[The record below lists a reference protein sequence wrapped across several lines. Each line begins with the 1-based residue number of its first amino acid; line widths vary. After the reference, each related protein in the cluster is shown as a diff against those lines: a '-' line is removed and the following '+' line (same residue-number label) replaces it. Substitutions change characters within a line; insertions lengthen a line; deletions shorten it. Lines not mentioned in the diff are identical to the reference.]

1 MFNHFK
7 FMRGDF
13 FLKKRDEDSELH
25 RVVKSLDDLDARATT
40 GAERA
45 FLRGLGGGC
54 TLPVGAHAWRES
66 GQLKLL
72 GFVGSNTGGLSL
84 RGEVT
89 GGDPEALGEKLAAQM
104 LSEGARELL

>member
-1 MFNHFK
+1 M
-7 FMRGDF
+7 
-13 FLKKRDEDSELH
+13 
-25 RVVKSLDDLDARATT
+25 
-40 GAERA
+40 
-45 FLRGLGGGC
+45 
-54 TLPVGAHAWRES
+54 GAHAWRES